1 MAYSYYDDYEST
13 LAPWLNIKP
22 TAWEERKL
30 KFCVSLINEKV
41 AAIDF
46 NLDFIGLEHIESW
59 TGKRIFDPYSQSEGI
74 VAKFKFDDILFGKLR
89 PYLAKVHKAEQEG
102 LATTEALILR
112 CNSNIRSDFLKYYLL
127 SSDFIDVVDGSTYGS
142 KMPRANYEFI
152 GNLSLLVPSNEE
164 QTQIAKFLDHKTAQI
179 DRLIAKKKALI
190 EKLNE
195 KRTALITQAVTKGL
209 NPDAPMKDSGVDW
222 LGEVPEHWEV
232 ARLRFYIISS
242 PVKSEISYI
251 NRDELVSFVPMD
263 AVSEYGGIRLDTNKI
278 LDDIY
283 DGYTYF
289 RDNDVVI
296 AKITPCFENGK
307 GALAGNLTNGIA
319 FGTTELHVIRPLA
332 KCSGNW
338 LFYLSVSHAFREIGT
353 SEMIGAGGQKRI
365 PENFIKNFSLG
376 IPSLKEQIQIAEFL
390 DDKTTQIDKLVNKAS
405 EAIDTLTEYRTALIT
420 AAVTG
425 KIDVRNVSIPEQL
438 ASL

>member
-179 DRLIAKKKALI
+179 DRLIEKKKVLI

-195 KRTALITQAVTKGL
+195 KRTTLITQAVTKGL

-222 LGEVPEHWEV
+222 LGKVPEHWEV
-232 ARLRFYIISS
+232 RRLKFLIRNKITDGPHETPTLTSEGIPFLSVDSIQDGEIILDNCRLISEIDHIRYSKKCLVECGDILMGKAASTGKIARVKSNIKLSVWSPLAVIKSDTNIIISKYLEYS
-242 PVKSEISYI
+242 LKSALSQHQIDLLCTANTQKNIS
-251 NRDELVSFVPMD
+251 M
-263 AVSEYGGIRLDTNKI
+263 
-278 LDDIY
+278 DDIPKIVL
-283 DGYTYF
+283 
-289 RDNDVVI
+289 VV
-296 AKITPCFENGK
+296 APKI
-307 GALAGNLTNGIA
+307 
-319 FGTTELHVIRPLA
+319 
-332 KCSGNW
+332 
-338 LFYLSVSHAFREIGT
+338 
-353 SEMIGAGGQKRI
+353 
-365 PENFIKNFSLG
+365 
-376 IPSLKEQIQIAEFL
+376 EQSQIVEFL
-390 DDKTTQIDKLVNKAS
+390 DDKTTQIDKLANKTS
-405 EAIDTLTEYRTALIT
+405 EAIDTLNEYRTALIT

-425 KIDVRNVSIPEQL
+425 KIDVRNVELPKS
-438 ASL
+438 S